1 MTQLLHGL
9 SAEQLVALAD
19 PDPSYQ
25 ASFDDD
31 VSSGGGGGA
40 GQVAELEASLEAM
53 RMSALQKRAKAAGI
67 SDDQVDDAME
77 SKQPKKALIA
87 LLLSR

>member
-1 MTQLLHGL
+1 MKSL
-9 SAEQLVALAD
+9 EQLSTEGMTAEAQQHASTALLAL
-19 PDPSYQ
+19 
-25 ASFDDD
+25 
-31 VSSGGGGGA
+31 
-40 GQVAELEASLEAM
+40 LEASLEAM

-87 LLLSR
+87 LLLSQ